1 MFLIKILV
9 LALLWGVTI
18 VVYGQNP
25 RQGQNQGR
33 RQSIVDDSSK
43 LVYGPSTIKIYYEQ
57 DVKNNIDKGHD
68 LDTVLYK
75 FENFSLYDQHDRFY
89 QDLGNNAT
97 AMAPIFY
104 EAPDFIG
111 KTSGFTS
118 YNRQF
123 KWPHQQKYYD
133 TKSPYMNVGAVFGGQ
148 GRTNVDFT
156 FTQNINPKWNIG
168 IDYHRINSDKQIGAD
183 QNQGDLNAR
192 STIYDLFTYYQHDTK
207 PYKLFFNVTNYIQKN
222 DETGG
227 VLVLS
232 EEPLEFE
239 FFQYRDSRI
248 QLEEATTDN
257 NYNNVHLYHEYGFF
271 KQFQLYHQLDRFNQK
286 NTYVDSEDDGTSSDY
301 DTYTDFYDV
310 FLIDDGGTDEG
321 AKFSSFSNEVGLKGS
336 VSSVFYRFYVRQRNV
351 DFTYRLLNQDAVTE
365 GYLGGLAR
373 FDWKGYKVQA
383 QAEFLSTGGYDLRG
397 SLESPIL
404 EASYRSTLYESSYLY
419 DNYFGNHYEWHN
431 DNTQG
436 FANVLKGNL
445 KLKFGQLDFR
455 PGLALSTF
463 DEFFYFDQN
472 RIAQQAVGT
481 ALMTQI
487 GGHINY
493 KLFTNRTYD
502 HAFHFHNQLLY
513 TTTAGAAG
521 DLIRVPEFFFNGR
534 YYWAGNIFQRS
545 VPVEI
550 GINAHAKSSY
560 FANGFDPVTQQFH
573 LQDDLPV
580 DPFVA
585 VDFFVN
591 MRVDKVFAFLKV
603 THLNQGNN
611 TGYFVTPYY
620 PGQSRVIDLGVRWM
634 FFD

>member
-1 MFLIKILV
+1 MRVFLKKILV
-9 LALLWGVTI
+9 VILLFGVA
-18 VVYGQNP
+18 VVAFGQV
-25 RQGQNQGR
+25 
-33 RQSIVDDSSK
+33 VDDSSK
-43 LVYGPSTIKIYYEQ
+43 LVYGPATTKVYYEQ
-57 DVKNNIDKGHD
+57 DVKNNIDKRHD
-68 LDTVLYK
+68 LDTILYK
-75 FENFSLYDQHDRFY
+75 FENFSLYDQNDRFY

-104 EAPDFIG
+104 EVPDFIG
-111 KTSGFTS
+111 KTAGFTS
-118 YNRQF
+118 YDRHF

-133 TKSPYMNVGAVFGGQ
+133 TKSPYMDVGAVFGGQ

-156 FTQNINPKWNIG
+156 FTANVNPKWNVG

-192 STIYDLFTYYQHDTK
+192 STIYDIFTYYQHETK
-207 PYKLFFNVTNYIQKN
+207 PYKLFLNFTNYLQKG

-232 EEPLEFE
+232 ENPLEFE

-248 QLEEATTDN
+248 QLEDATTEN
-257 NYNNVHLYHEYGFF
+257 NTNNFHLYHEYGFF
-271 KQFQLYHQLDRFNQK
+271 KQFQLYHQLDRFNQE
-286 NTYVDSEDDGTSSDY
+286 NTYSDAEDSGTASDY
-301 DTYTDFYDV
+301 DTYTDFYDI
-310 FLIDDGGTDEG
+310 FQIDADSTIEG
-321 AKFSSFSNEVGLKGS
+321 AQFSSFSNEIGLKGS
-336 VSSVFYRFYVRQRNV
+336 ISSVFYRFYVRQRNV
-351 DFTYRLLNQDAVTE
+351 DFTYRLLDQDRVAE

-373 FDWKGYKVQA
+373 FDWKGFKVQA
-383 QAEFLSTGGYDLRG
+383 RAEFLSTGGYDIRG
-397 SLESPIL
+397 KLESSIL

-419 DNYFGNHYEWHN
+419 DNYFGNHYEWRN
-431 DNTQG
+431 GNTQG
-436 FANVLKGNL
+436 FANILKGNL
-445 KLKFGQLDFR
+445 KLKFGELDFR
-455 PGLALSTF
+455 PGVSLSTF

-493 KLFTNRTYD
+493 KLYTNKEIN
-502 HAFHFHNQLLY
+502 HAFHFHNQVLY
-513 TTTAGAAG
+513 TTTAGGAG
-521 DLIRVPEFFFNGR
+521 ELMRVPELFFNGR
-534 YYWAGNIFQRS
+534 YYWAGKIFQRS

-550 GINAHAKSSY
+550 GLNAHAKSAY

-573 LQDDLPV
+573 LQDDMEL
-580 DPFVA
+580 DPFLA
-585 VDFFVN
+585 VDFFIN

-611 TGYFVTPYY
+611 SGYFVTPDY

>member
-1 MFLIKILV
+1 MRVFLKKILIV
-9 LALLWGVTI
+9 LSCWIVTGMAF
-18 VVYGQNP
+18 GQ
-25 RQGQNQGR
+25 
-33 RQSIVDDSSK
+33 IVDDSSK
-43 LVYGPSTIKIYYEQ
+43 LVYGPATTKVYYDE
-57 DVKNNIDKGHD
+57 DAKNNIDRYHT

-75 FENFSLYDQHDRFY
+75 FENFSLYDENDRFY
-89 QDLGNNAT
+89 QDLGNNGT

-104 EAPDFIG
+104 EVPDFIG
-111 KTSGFTS
+111 KSSGFTS
-118 YNRQF
+118 YDRHF
-123 KWPHQQKYYD
+123 KYPHQQKYYD
-133 TKSPYMNVGAVFGGQ
+133 TKSPYMDVGAVFGGQ
-148 GRTNVDFT
+148 GRATVDFT
-156 FTQNINPKWNIG
+156 FTANVNPKWNVG
-168 IDYHRINSDKQIGAD
+168 IDYHRINSDKQIGAS
-183 QNQGDLNAR
+183 QNEGDLNAR
-192 STIYDLFTYYQHDTK
+192 KTVYDIFTYYQHETK
-207 PYKLFFNVTNYIQKN
+207 PYKLFFNFTNYLQKG

-232 EEPLEFE
+232 ENPLEFE

-248 QLEEATTDN
+248 QLEDATTEN
-257 NYNNVHLYHEYGFF
+257 NANNLHLYHEYGFF
-271 KQFQLYHQLDRFNQK
+271 KQFQLYHQLDRFNQE
-286 NTYVDSEDDGTSSDY
+286 NTYADFTDSGTSTDY
-301 DTYTDFYDV
+301 DTYSDFYDV
-310 FLIDDGGTDEG
+310 FLIDPDSTIEG
-321 AKFSSFSNEVGLKGS
+321 AKFSSFSNEIGLKGS
-336 VSSVFYRFYVRQRNV
+336 ISSVFYRFYVRQRNV
-351 DFTYRLLNQDAVTE
+351 DFTYRLLNQNAVTE

-373 FDWKGYKVQA
+373 FDWKGFKVQA
-383 QAEFLSTGGYDLRG
+383 RAEFLSTGGYDLRG

-431 DNTQG
+431 GNTQG

-445 KLKFGQLDFR
+445 KLKFGELDFK
-455 PGLALSTF
+455 PGVSLSNF

-472 RIAQQAVGT
+472 RIARQAVGT

-493 KLFTNRTYD
+493 KLFTNREYD
-502 HAFHFHNQLLY
+502 HAFHFHNQVLY
-513 TTTAGAAG
+513 TTTAGGAG
-521 DLIRVPEFFFNGR
+521 DLLRVPELFFNGR
-534 YYWAGNIFQRS
+534 YYWAGKIFQRS

-550 GINAHAKSSY
+550 GLNAHGKSAY

-573 LQDDLPV
+573 LQDELEI
-580 DPFVA
+580 DPFLA
-585 VDFFVN
+585 VDFFIN

>member
-1 MFLIKILV
+1 MKKLLVVILFCGASV
-9 LALLWGVTI
+9 MVF
-18 VVYGQNP
+18 GQ
-25 RQGQNQGR
+25 
-33 RQSIVDDSSK
+33 IVDDSSK
-43 LVYGPSTIKIYYEQ
+43 LVYGPSTIKIYYEE
-57 DVKNNIDKGHD
+57 DAKNNIDKQHD

-75 FENFSLYDQHDRFY
+75 FENFSLYDQFDRFY

-104 EAPDFIG
+104 EVPDFIG

-118 YNRQF
+118 YDRHF
-123 KWPHQQKYYD
+123 KWPNQKKYYD

-156 FTQNINPKWNIG
+156 FTQNVTPKWNVG

-192 STIYDLFTYYQHDTK
+192 STVYDIFTYYQHDTQ
-207 PYKLFFNVTNYIQKN
+207 PYKLFFNFTNYLQKG

-232 EEPLEFE
+232 ENPLEFE

-248 QLEEATTDN
+248 QLEDATTEN
-257 NYNNVHLYHEYGFF
+257 NYNNLHLYHEYGFF
-271 KQFQLYHQLDRFNQK
+271 KQFQLYHQLDRFNQE
-286 NTYVDSEDDGTSSDY
+286 NTYTDTQDGGSSSDY
-301 DTYTDFYDV
+301 DTYRDFYDV
-310 FLIDDGGTDEG
+310 FLIDPDSTIEG
-321 AKFSSFSNEVGLKGS
+321 AQFRSFSNEVGLKGS
-336 VSSVFYRFYVRQRNV
+336 ISSVFYRFYVRQRNV
-351 DFTYRLLNQDAVTE
+351 DFTYRLLNQDRVTE

-373 FDWKGYKVQA
+373 FDWKGFKVQA
-383 QAEFLSTGGYDLRG
+383 RAEFLSTGGYDVRG
-397 SLESPIL
+397 KLESPIL

-431 DNTQG
+431 GNTQG
-436 FANVLKGNL
+436 FANILKGNL
-445 KLKFGQLDFR
+445 KLKFGELDFR
-455 PGLALSTF
+455 PGVSLSTF

-472 RIAQQAVGT
+472 RIARQAVGT

-493 KLFTNRTYD
+493 KLYTNKGYD
-502 HAFHFHNQLLY
+502 HAFHFHNQVLY
-513 TTTAGAAG
+513 TTTAGGAG
-521 DLIRVPEFFFNGR
+521 DLIRVPQVFFNGR
-534 YYWAGNIFQRS
+534 YYWAGQIFQRS

-550 GINAHAKSSY
+550 GLNAHAKSSY

-573 LQDDLPV
+573 LQDDMQV

-585 VDFFVN
+585 VDFFIN

-611 TGYFVTPYY
+611 SGYFVTPYY